1 MKVSGV
7 EPDISNQELN
17 PQTQSEIADSTN
29 GIAAAIGRL
38 SLYHRYVRSFICAT
52 GLPLRLLPADGS
64 RTVQSST
71 YRRNK
76 FCEMLSPKNQTC
88 ASCMLTL
95 RKLTATGN
103 VEPATWT
110 CFAGLCESSVPIRS
124 GEKTIAYLAT
134 GEVAIHKL
142 TQARFSEILYH
153 LKESGVHANETEL
166 RHAYFATPVI
176 SPAQYGSALD
186 LLAIFAEQL
195 AQLVNQ
201 LEIHQDTPEALNISK
216 AREFIRQHLSE
227 PLDLKTVADQAHLS
241 SCYFCKKFKETTG
254 LTLTGYIS
262 RTRVEAAKNLLIQPS
277 TRISEVA
284 YEVGFQSL
292 THFNRVFR
300 EITGQSPTQYRKGL
314 PGMELKNGAHQV
326 Q

>member
-1 MKVSGV
+1 
-7 EPDISNQELN
+7 
-17 PQTQSEIADSTN
+17 
-29 GIAAAIGRL
+29 
-38 SLYHRYVRSFICAT
+38 
-52 GLPLRLLPADGS
+52 
-64 RTVQSST
+64 
-71 YRRNK
+71 
-76 FCEMLSPKNQTC
+76 
-88 ASCMLTL
+88 MLTL

-110 CFAGLCESSVPIRS
+110 CFAGLCESSVPIRN
-124 GEKTIAYLAT
+124 GEKTIGYLTT
-134 GEVAIHKL
+134 GEVAIQKL
-142 TQARFSEILYH
+142 TQARFSEILGH
-153 LKESGVHANETEL
+153 LKESGVHVDETEL
-166 RHAYFATPVI
+166 RHAYFATRVM

-186 LLAIFAEQL
+186 LLAIFAGQL

-201 LEIHQDTPEALNISK
+201 LEIHQDSSEALNISK

-262 RTRVEAAKNLLIQPS
+262 RTRVDAAKNLLIQPYA
-277 TRISEVA
+277 RISEVA

-292 THFNRVFR
+292 THFNRVFK

-314 PGMELKNGAHQV
+314 PGMELKNGGHQAH
-326 Q
+326 